1 MMRNLDRGEQYEE
14 KFISVV
20 EALESIPDHPEL
32 MLQKVDTFEK
42 LYLSIEAIM
51 DVTNMVLEDLGENL
65 GEDFENVSR
74 LEQLGIIDYMLA
86 NKLIVCSG
94 LMKLFGHR
102 YDGFDDRLAL
112 NSVAEIRETIYWF
125 MDVIDGYLE
134 QYEGENGY

>member
-74 LEQLGIIDYMLA
+74 LEQLGIIDCILA
-86 NKLIVCSG
+86 NKLIVFSG